1 MVSDSSPA
9 SISFDDDDE
18 EADATTAADESMPL
32 YFDETQ
38 PESSANVSVSNNSSH
53 SSSTRIH
60 VNPRDDTDVITSRS
74 SCDFNA
80 NVPSCPAQE
89 PPTGPQSVESPERQ
103 SVRFYEEDPD
113 EERLEQDDEEEEEE
127 EEEEED
133 LPGATSSKVI
143 HGCSFRL
150 LYHGL
155 SEIDELQPD
164 SSAASGCWKYRT
176 KKSMVEEAV
185 LKLKVGHRSK
195 SKLNKKIMKRK
206 RKMKEFRMRF

>member
-1 MVSDSSPA
+1 
-9 SISFDDDDE
+9 
-18 EADATTAADESMPL
+18 
-32 YFDETQ
+32 
-38 PESSANVSVSNNSSH
+38 
-53 SSSTRIH
+53 
-60 VNPRDDTDVITSRS
+60 VNPQSETDVTSRS

-80 NVPSCPAQE
+80 NVPSCPPQE
-89 PPTGPQSVESPERQ
+89 PQTPVSPVPQSGGSPHPAPPG
-103 SVRFYEEDPD
+103 RFYQEEDPD
-113 EERLEQDDEEEEEE
+113 EERLDEEEEEE
-127 EEEEED
+127 ED
-133 LPGATSSKVI
+133 SPCATSSKVI

-195 SKLNKKIMKRK
+195 QTRRKNLKIKKKKRNKSKRLWDGRK
-206 RKMKEFRMRF
+206 LKSG